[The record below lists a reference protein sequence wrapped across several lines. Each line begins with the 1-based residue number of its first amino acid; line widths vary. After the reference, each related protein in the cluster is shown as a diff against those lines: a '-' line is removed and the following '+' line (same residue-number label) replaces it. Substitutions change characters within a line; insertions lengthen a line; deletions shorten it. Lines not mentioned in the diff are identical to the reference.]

1 MMQWEGNEIC
11 QRVSQEREYVQSV
24 RRWMHQHPELSDQET
39 EISQKVCQEAERL
52 GLPWERAGE
61 TGLVVTLSGARPGKT
76 LVLRCDLDA
85 LPVEE
90 ADENLKGPKVCVSQ
104 NPGVSHACGHDAHTA
119 MMLGAMRVL
128 SGMRDQLEG
137 TILFAFEQ
145 GEETSKG
152 VHAMMEVLEGKQ
164 VDGCWAI
171 HVYAGLESGKI
182 SVDPGPRMAGS
193 NGLRLTFEGKGGHGS
208 RPDQA
213 INPILAVNQCINHLT
228 TAWASRL
235 DVTKTVTLAFGK
247 IFGGTM
253 HNIIP
258 QEAGVEGTV
267 RYFDEAEG
275 EKASLLV
282 KEAAQAAALATG
294 CKLTRLIH
302 GKGMGA
308 CVNDPQ
314 MAQLAAR
321 ALEPVLGRQAITDCP
336 PWFAS
341 ESFSCY
347 LSRWPGVLAFLG
359 IANPEKGTGALHH
372 NPQFDLDEDVLEMG
386 CQATV
391 AYALA
396 FLGE

>member
-1 MMQWEGNEIC
+1 MMQWEVNEIC

-152 VHAMMEVLEGKQ
+152 VHAMMEVLEGK
-164 VDGCWAI
+164 
-171 HVYAGLESGKI
+171 
-182 SVDPGPRMAGS
+182 
-193 NGLRLTFEGKGGHGS
+193 
-208 RPDQA
+208 
-213 INPILAVNQCINHLT
+213 
-228 TAWASRL
+228 
-235 DVTKTVTLAFGK
+235 
-247 IFGGTM
+247 
-253 HNIIP
+253 
-258 QEAGVEGTV
+258 
-267 RYFDEAEG
+267 
-275 EKASLLV
+275 
-282 KEAAQAAALATG
+282 
-294 CKLTRLIH
+294 
-302 GKGMGA
+302 
-308 CVNDPQ
+308 
-314 MAQLAAR
+314 
-321 ALEPVLGRQAITDCP
+321 
-336 PWFAS
+336 
-341 ESFSCY
+341 
-347 LSRWPGVLAFLG
+347 
-359 IANPEKGTGALHH
+359 
-372 NPQFDLDEDVLEMG
+372 
-386 CQATV
+386 
-391 AYALA
+391 
-396 FLGE
+396 